1 MSNILHMASSENTAG
16 HEGTRFQTDV
26 VRQKH
31 IKHIGKVKQ
40 FVIELFQTLCLI
52 VFLNS
57 ASKRDILFLAVLTIV
72 TNLK

>member
-26 VRQKH
+26 VRQEH
-31 IKHIGKVKQ
+31 TKHIGKVKQ
-40 FVIELFQTLCLI
+40 IVIELFQTLFKCF
-52 VFLNS
+52 VNS
-57 ASKRDILFLAVLTIV
+57 ASKRDILFLAVV